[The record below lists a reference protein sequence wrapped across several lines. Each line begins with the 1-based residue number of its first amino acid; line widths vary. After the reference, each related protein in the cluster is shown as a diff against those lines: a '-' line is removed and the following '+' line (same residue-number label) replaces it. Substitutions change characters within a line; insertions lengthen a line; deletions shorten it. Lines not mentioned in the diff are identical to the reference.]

1 MIKHIMFDL
10 DGTLLAIGLE
20 DLIKTYMALLAKKM
34 AGLGYDPELTIK
46 AVWEGTYAMLKN
58 DGNRTNR
65 EVFWETFSTF
75 DLGDTATIEQQVD
88 SFYTNEFRGV
98 RGVLKEERNL
108 RELIDG
114 LKEKG
119 YTLSLATSPIFPLV
133 GVKERLSWVGLTS
146 EDFSVVTSYENCHFA
161 KPELGYYKEV
171 LNAAGFTAGESLMV
185 GNDIFDDMP
194 AGELG
199 ISTYLVTDV
208 LENETEDYQSRY
220 THGTFA
226 QLREYLNNLPKI
238 KDE

>member
-1 MIKHIMFDL
+1 MLKHIMFDL

-20 DLIKTYMALLAKKM
+20 DLIKTYMGLLGKKM

-46 AVWEGTYAMLKN
+46 AVWAGTYAMLKN

-75 DLGDTATIEQQVD
+75 NLGDTVTIEQQVD

-98 RGVLKEERNL
+98 RGVLREERNL

-119 YTLSLATSPIFPLV
+119 YTLSLATSPIFPMV
-133 GVKERLSWVGLTS
+133 GVKERLSWIGLS
-146 EDFSVVTSYENCHFA
+146 AEDFGVVTSYENCHFA

-185 GNDIFDDMP
+185 GNDLKDDMP

-199 ISTYLVTDV
+199 VQTFLVTDV
-208 LENETEDYQSRY
+208 LENKQEGFEEKY
-220 THGTFA
+220 THGTFS
-226 QLREYLNNLPKI
+226 QLKEFLENLPDI
-238 KDE
+238 KG